1 VDKNMSIA
9 YNSVHMKNDYKKIS
23 ENFGLKIMVERKKQ
37 KLSQED
43 LAELANMHRN
53 SIGDIERAE
62 KSPTLES
69 MCAIANALNLDLQD
83 LLNNSF

>member
-1 VDKNMSIA
+1 MSIA
-9 YNSVHMKNDYKKIS
+9 YNNVHMKNNYKKIS
-23 ENFGLKIMVERKKQ
+23 ENFGFKIMVERKKQ

-69 MCAIANALNLDLQD
+69 MCAIANALNIDLKD
-83 LLNNSF
+83 LLGNNF